1 MDFKPAIANQLP
13 IKDNPAA
20 PIIGRWQNIA
30 RPIWLVIAVLVLALL
45 IILIPFYH
53 EYILKECIDHF
64 CEYGVTPPPGVE
76 ALRQA
81 GITPAFYAIYY
92 TFWNV
97 VEPLTYFLM
106 ALLIFLKKPNERMA
120 LFGSFMLLAW
130 GVTMSPLAIF
140 GEINPAWKSIA
151 EFISLPGLLA
161 LTLFFFLFPDGR
173 FSSRPAGW
181 LAGGLM
187 LVFLVGHL
195 LPDTI
200 LDYRHWPLPLAF
212 LFISTWV
219 GTMIG
224 MPIHRY
230 RQISNPVQKQQ
241 IKWVVFGVSAAV
253 CGIFGFLF
261 LPAILSPSLH
271 LRPSLSNNLIIN
283 TGVNLSMLFIP
294 LSFGFAILRYRLWDI
309 DLLINRT
316 LVYGT
321 LTAGVV
327 GLYALIV
334 GGLGALFQSSGNL
347 LISLLTT
354 GLIAMLFA
362 PLRERLQ
369 RWVNR
374 LMYGERD
381 DPYTVLSRLGGQLE
395 TSLALETVLPNL
407 VETIRQAFRL
417 PYVAIELRINGHE
430 SAEEEAFEIAAS
442 SGSMSPNYDLKGLEK
457 LPLTY
462 QGEFLGR
469 LVLVSRTPG
478 EIFSPADWRL
488 LTDLARQAGAA
499 LHAVRLTAALQ
510 RSRER
515 LVLAQE
521 EERRRMRNDLH
532 DGIGPQLAALIL
544 KIDTAQNRLTHDPLA
559 GELLSDLAVR
569 TRQIVSDVREVV
581 YNLRPP
587 ILDGMGLVA
596 AIQEMAARNTEI
608 SPSRLQIQ
616 VKVPDSLPTLPAAV
630 EVALYRIG
638 QEALAN
644 VVQHSG
650 ARNCNVWLRVDEAES
665 QIYLEIRDDGKGLA
679 SERHKNVGLYSMVER
694 AVEIG
699 GTCTIESEPAGGAAV
714 RVRLPI
720 RRRENDETDSRSD
733 C

>member
-1 MDFKPAIANQLP
+1 MDLDPPMVEQLSS
-13 IKDNPAA
+13 KGNLAA
-20 PIIGRWQNIA
+20 TISGRWQTIA
-30 RPIWLVIAVLVLALL
+30 RLVWLVITILALAL
-45 IILIPFYH
+45 VIAQVPFH
-53 EYILKECIDHF
+53 HRYILTECIDHF
-64 CEYGVTPPPGVE
+64 CEYGATPPPGTQ

-81 GITPAFYAIYY
+81 GLTPGLYAWYY
-92 TFWNV
+92 ILWTIL
-97 VEPLTYFLM
+97 EPLAYFLM
-106 ALLIFLKKPNERMA
+106 ALLIIWKKTNERIT

-130 GVTMSPLAIF
+130 GVALSPLSLL
-140 GEINPAWKSIA
+140 GEMNPAWKPLF
-151 EFISLPGLLA
+151 EFIGLPGLLA

-173 FSSRPAGW
+173 FSSRPAAW

-195 LPDTI
+195 LPDTF
-200 LDYRHWPLPLAF
+200 LDYRYWPLPLTLLFF
-212 LFISTWV
+212 LTWISSIV
-219 GTMIG
+219 SIQ
-224 MPIHRY
+224 IRRY
-230 RQISNPVQKQQ
+230 RQMANPVQKQQ
-241 IKWVVFGVSAAV
+241 IKWVVFGVSAAL
-253 CGIFGFLF
+253 CGLFGFLL
-261 LPAILSPSLH
+261 LPAFLSPSLH

-283 TGVNLSMLFIP
+283 TGVNLSFLFIP
-294 LSFGFAILRYRLWDI
+294 FSFGFAILRYRLWDI

-316 LVYGT
+316 LVYGM
-321 LTAGVV
+321 LTAAIVA
-327 GLYALIV
+327 LYALIV
-334 GGLGALFQSSGNL
+334 GSLGALFQSEGNL

-369 RWVNR
+369 RGVNR

-395 TSLALETVLPNL
+395 SSLALETVLPNL
-407 VETIRQAFRL
+407 IRTIKEAFKL
-417 PYVAIELRINGHE
+417 PYVAIELRIEQSE
-430 SAEEEAFEIAAS
+430 SNEEEAFETAAS
-442 SGSMSPNYDLKGLEK
+442 SGSMSPTSGTKGYQK

-462 QGEFLGR
+462 QGELLGR
-469 LVLVSRTPG
+469 LILAPRTPG
-478 EIFSPADWRL
+478 ENFSPADWRL

-499 LHAVRLTAALQ
+499 LYAVRLTTALQ

-515 LVLAQE
+515 LVLARE

-608 SPSRLQIQ
+608 TPSSLQIQ
-616 VKVPDSLPTLPAAV
+616 VKVPDSLPALPAAV
-630 EVALYRIG
+630 EVALYRIS

-644 VVQHSG
+644 VVQHSR
-650 ARNCNVWLRVDEAES
+650 ARNCTVWLRVNEAES
-665 QIYLEIRDDGKGLA
+665 QIYLEICDDGKGLA
-679 SERHKNVGLYSMVER
+679 PERRKNVGLYSMVER

-699 GTCTIESEPAGGAAV
+699 GTCTFESEPAGGVAV

-720 RRRENDETDSRSD
+720 
-733 C
+733 

>member
-1 MDFKPAIANQLP
+1 MELDSPFVDHRPTNGRLAAPVSGRWFAIARL
-13 IKDNPAA
+13 
-20 PIIGRWQNIA
+20 
-30 RPIWLVIAVLVLALL
+30 IWLGMAVLALALL
-45 IILIPFYH
+45 IVQVPFYH
-53 EYILKECIDHF
+53 GYLLSNCLDQF
-64 CEYGVTPPPGVE
+64 CEYGITPPPGTE
-76 ALRQA
+76 ALHRA
-81 GITPAFYAIYY
+81 GISPELYAGYY
-92 TFWNV
+92 TLWGAV
-97 VEPLTYFLM
+97 LPLTYFLM
-106 ALLIFLKKPNERMA
+106 ALLIFLKKSSERVA

-130 GVTMSPLAIF
+130 GVANVPLARLS
-140 GEINPAWKSIA
+140 EIDPAWQPLFDF
-151 EFISLPGLLA
+151 FISVPGLLA

-173 FSSRPAGW
+173 FSSRPAAW
-181 LAGGLM
+181 LVGGLM
-187 LVFLVGHL
+187 LVFLVGHI
-195 LPDTI
+195 LPGTV
-200 LDYRHWPLPLAF
+200 LDYRRWPTILGF
-212 LFISTWV
+212 LFFLIWIGSMV
-219 GTMIG
+219 GG
-224 MPIHRY
+224 QIHRY
-230 RQISNPVQKQQ
+230 RRSSNPVQRQQ
-241 IKWVVFGVSAAV
+241 TKWVIFGISAALS
-253 CGIFGFLF
+253 GFLGF
-261 LPAILSPSLH
+261 LLLPAVLSPSLH
-271 LRPSLSNNLIIN
+271 TRPSLTNNLIIG
-283 TGVNLSMLFIP
+283 TGVILSMLFIP

-316 LVYGT
+316 LVYGM
-321 LTAGVV
+321 LTAAIV

-334 GGLGALFQSSGNL
+334 ESLGALFQSEGNL

-369 RWVNR
+369 RGVNR

-395 TSLALETVLPNL
+395 TSVALESVLPNL
-407 VETIRQAFRL
+407 VETIKQAFRL
-417 PYVAIELRINGHE
+417 PYVAIELRIEGLE
-430 SAEEEAFEIAAS
+430 SNEEEAFELAAF
-442 SGSMSPNYDLKGLEK
+442 SGALSPNYDMQGSQQ

-469 LVLVSRTPG
+469 LILVSRAAG
-478 EIFSPADWRL
+478 ENFSPADWRL

-515 LVLAQE
+515 LVLARE

-544 KIDTAQNRLTHDPLA
+544 KIDTAQNRLALDPLA

-581 YNLRPP
+581 YDLRPP
-587 ILDGMGLVA
+587 ILDGLGLVA
-596 AIQEMAARNTEI
+596 AIQELAARNTEI
-608 SPSRLQIQ
+608 TPGSLQIQ

-650 ARNCNVWLRVDEAES
+650 ARNCTVWLRVDEAES
-665 QIYLEIRDDGKGLA
+665 QIYLEICDDGKGFVP
-679 SERHKNVGLYSMVER
+679 ERRKNVGLFSMVER

-699 GTCTIESEPAGGAAV
+699 GTCTIESEPAGGVAV
-714 RVRLPI
+714 RVWLPI
-720 RRRENDETDSRSD
+720 
-733 C
+733 